1 MIVKHGVI
9 YNKFCSTQKKDVY
22 ERCAIFINSR
32 CVVYKGDPRVFIDAS
47 YGDTLDYII
56 QNINSIVAGFFE
68 DFEELEESFTDISN
82 RLTYYEGEVDK
93 VDTKVEDLTTKAST
107 ITQNVNEFLDTFCSR
122 VIDCLG
128 TMYTY
133 KWVGKNND
141 ITCITEGEPLEN
153 TGYLRYN
160 NLYKVTDTGTERALD
175 KNNNLTSET
184 GLPQHTKPNAIGTEG
199 YIENV
204 YNITLCPLAQTEGD
218 IIYYGEASVKPN
230 NSTIVGGLRHDTND
244 GNSFTTKVDTIG
256 HYIAIPAGVIIDSIE
271 NSGVPFKGDFLYN
284 LEAEKDYYTKE
295 SITIEGEPYTL
306 WYCEFYIPFQA
317 GIEVTTR
324 N

>member
-56 QNINSIVAGFFE
+56 QNINSIVAGFYE
-68 DFEELEESFTDISN
+68 DFEGLEESFTDMSN
-82 RLTYYEGEVDK
+82 RLPYYEGEVDK

-122 VIDCLG
+122 VIDCL
-128 TMYTY
+128 
-133 KWVGKNND
+133 K
-141 ITCITEGEPLEN
+141 
-153 TGYLRYN
+153 
-160 NLYKVTDTGTERALD
+160 
-175 KNNNLTSET
+175 
-184 GLPQHTKPNAIGTEG
+184 
-199 YIENV
+199 
-204 YNITLCPLAQTEGD
+204 GD

-256 HYIAIPAGVIIDSIE
+256 HYIAIPAGVVIDSIE

-284 LEAEKDYYTKE
+284 LETEKDYYTKE